1 MPEQTSLQHA
11 LTLLSE
17 ESVDPAER
25 IHAVWLTGH
34 WPASLFER
42 LACDCA
48 EHALA
53 NEKARGQEPSPV
65 FWDVLS
71 VKRRWLRN
79 EATDEELQKAL
90 AQAQLLSHQ
99 ASIDQKCYEAAAAV
113 SDALRNVDYA
123 SRSMAWAM
131 RTSPSSEPQDE
142 QPIRLTEAQWQMQH
156 LKTLLEEAVVVLEEE
171 KR

>member
-1 MPEQTSLQHA
+1 MPDLTNLQHA
-11 LTLLSE
+11 LSLLSE
-17 ESVDPAER
+17 ESLDPAER

-48 EHALA
+48 ERALS
-53 NEKARGQEPSPV
+53 NEKARGQEPTQV

-71 VKRRWLRN
+71 VKRRWLRH
-79 EATDEELQKAL
+79 EATDEELQEAL

-123 SRSMAWAM
+123 SRAMAWAM
-131 RTSPSSEPQDE
+131 RTSLSSEPQDE
-142 QPIRLTEAQWQMQH
+142 QQLRLTEAQWQIQH
-156 LKTLLEEAVVVLEEE
+156 LKTLLKEAVAVSEEVKE
-171 KR
+171 